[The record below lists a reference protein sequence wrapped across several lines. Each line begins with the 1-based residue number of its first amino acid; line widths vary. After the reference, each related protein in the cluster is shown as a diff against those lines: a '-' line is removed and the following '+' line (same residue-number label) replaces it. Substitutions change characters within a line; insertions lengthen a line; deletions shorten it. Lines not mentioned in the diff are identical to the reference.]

1 MEFLGPERSEGK
13 SDQYPNC
20 SRDPLPK
27 QEWAWL
33 RERRR
38 GSGVEQDCCCA
49 EGGDDEWV
57 CVGGRGEG
65 GEEVEE
71 QCCEGEAGKGSEEG
85 EEGREEGWREGVCV
99 GAVAEEVCEGK
110 REEVQ
115 AGAGEEGVQV
125 VVYVEGARE
134 G

>member
-1 MEFLGPERSEGK
+1 M
-13 SDQYPNC
+13 
-20 SRDPLPK
+20 
-27 QEWAWL
+27 
-33 RERRR
+33 
-38 GSGVEQDCCCA
+38 
-49 EGGDDEWV
+49 
-57 CVGGRGEG
+57 
-65 GEEVEE
+65 
-71 QCCEGEAGKGSEEG
+71 
-85 EEGREEGWREGVCV
+85 